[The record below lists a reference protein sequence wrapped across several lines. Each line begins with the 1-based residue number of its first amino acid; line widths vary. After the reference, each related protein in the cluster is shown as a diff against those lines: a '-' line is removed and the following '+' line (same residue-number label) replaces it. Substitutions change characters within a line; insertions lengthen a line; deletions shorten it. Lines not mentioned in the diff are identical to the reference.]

1 MMLKKT
7 KKEVLDDIKNAAY
20 SAAYQAGQVNIN
32 IDQYQLQQA
41 FQNSIR
47 LNNQFGVQQ
56 AIADAVAAGFAKLIE
71 NTYFDAE
78 FEQDI
83 GLKS

>member
-1 MMLKKT
+1 MMLKKS

-20 SAAYQAGQVNIN
+20 SAAHQAGNVNLSV
-32 IDQYQLQQA
+32 DQYQVQQA
-41 FQNSIR
+41 FQNAIK
-47 LNNQFGVQQ
+47 LNGQYGVQQ

-83 GLKS
+83 GLKP